1 MILKGL
7 LDVLE
12 KIRLVGDVESTYW
25 ERAAKKKTVGTSP
38 SLTATKENS
47 QMSTKGGLNNATR
60 NFLRQ
65 EHKVRACDKCGR
77 VVLVAALDREE
88 ETFVCPICDNGKDK
102 DETCMGY

>member
-7 LDVLE
+7 LGVLE
-12 KIRLVGDVESTYW
+12 KIRLAGNVESTYSGSVPK
-25 ERAAKKKTVGTSP
+25 RTVGISP

-47 QMSTKGGLNNATR
+47 QMSIKGGLNPATR

-65 EHKVRACDKCGR
+65 EHKVKACDECGR

-88 ETFVCPICDNGKDK
+88 EAFVCPICDNGKDE